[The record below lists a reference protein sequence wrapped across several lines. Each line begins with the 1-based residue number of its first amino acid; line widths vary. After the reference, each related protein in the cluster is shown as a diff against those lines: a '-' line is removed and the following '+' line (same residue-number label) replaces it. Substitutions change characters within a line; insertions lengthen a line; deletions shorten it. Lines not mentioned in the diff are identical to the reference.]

1 MTVSVNVVC
10 ARYFQDS
17 LVPGNLFLLS
27 LSRHSVG
34 DTKQP
39 FCLQSCVKPLQY
51 AIAVH
56 EAGTEN
62 VHRYVGKEP
71 SGLKFNMLSLDEEG
85 VRGLFTGD
93 FFLKTLT
100 KKFTSCCFI

>member
-1 MTVSVNVVC
+1 M
-10 ARYFQDS
+10 
-17 LVPGNLFLLS
+17 
-27 LSRHSVG
+27 G

-93 FFLKTLT
+93 FFLKKQFLVSAYEVEIVLLAVLYDNDIKTFL
-100 KKFTSCCFI
+100 I